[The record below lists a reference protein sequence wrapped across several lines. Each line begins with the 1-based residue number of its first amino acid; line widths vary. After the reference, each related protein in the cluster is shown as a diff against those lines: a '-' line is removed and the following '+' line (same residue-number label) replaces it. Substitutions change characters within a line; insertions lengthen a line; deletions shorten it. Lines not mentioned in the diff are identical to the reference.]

1 MAKGASDTAREKGDE
16 VDLTI
21 GAPLIRCLFAFSM
34 RDIMTAV
41 KKFLRF
47 IFAYCGGAE
56 IAARIRWARSRWS
69 GSTAL
74 RMIPCLGFRPSRC
87 GRRKQCAEVAPRFR
101 RCGRG

>member
-47 IFAYCGGAE
+47 VFAFIVE
-56 IAARIRWARSRWS
+56 R
-69 GSTAL
+69 
-74 RMIPCLGFRPSRC
+74 
-87 GRRKQCAEVAPRFR
+87 RFR
-101 RCGRG
+101 QGFVGLDPGGPDLSRKE

>member
-34 RDIMTAV
+34 RDIITAV

-47 IFAYCGGAE
+47 VFAFYGGAE
-56 IAARIRWARSRWS
+56 IVAGIPWARSRWS
-69 GSTAL
+69 GSTAQ
-74 RMIPCLGFRPSRC
+74 RMIP
-87 GRRKQCAEVAPRFR
+87 
-101 RCGRG
+101 